1 MTRTRSTTAGLILL
15 GLLSLTDVAGLL
27 LTDGE
32 HPPLVINVIGTVLGL
47 ASLVLVVLAWRGAR
61 MALGWLVGVRLLS
74 AVSAV
79 PAFVVPDV
87 PAWAQLFAAAFIV
100 ADRAGLCAGAT
111 PATQQSPRAGLTAA
125 MNSRSLWAP
134 QQCRVGLTGPRCLG
148 CAPR

>member
-1 MTRTRSTTAGLILL
+1 MIRTRSTTAGLILL
-15 GLLSLTDVAGLL
+15 GLLSLIDVAGLL

-61 MALGWLVGVRLLS
+61 RALGWLVGLRVLS

-79 PAFVVPDV
+79 PSFVVSDV

-100 ADRAGLCAGAT
+100 
-111 PATQQSPRAGLTAA
+111 LT
-125 MNSRSLWAP
+125 
-134 QQCRVGLTGPRCLG
+134 VLG
-148 CAPR
+148 CALALLGRPGKVPAPA